1 MSIRSLEWTAGAPEK
16 PEPGMLLL
24 YSTGSVLI
32 VGDCSD
38 LMPDGSV
45 AWARLV
51 QPHDIEWIE
60 AMAAA
65 HGVGR

>member
-1 MSIRSLEWTAGAPEK
+1 MGIRALEWTKGAPEK
-16 PEPGMLLL
+16 LEPGMLLL
-24 YSTGSVLI
+24 YRTGSVLI

-38 LMPDGSV
+38 LMPDGEI
-45 AWARLV
+45 AWAWLV
-51 QPHDIEWIE
+51 QPHTVEWIE

>member
-1 MSIRSLEWTAGAPEK
+1 MSIRALEWTAGAPERL
-16 PEPGMLLL
+16 EPGMLLL

-38 LMPDGSV
+38 AMPDGEI
-45 AWARLV
+45 AWAWLV
-51 QPHDIEWIE
+51 RPHTVEWIE